1 MDMTP
6 YTWLKR
12 GDVVVTLVQM
22 DTDMTDT
29 TYLLQRD
36 SGYCNPRSGSL
47 VVRFETCN
55 VTVNGQPLPD
65 TDGWWEVLCT
75 LVDALAL
82 APRQACGDSVTT
94 CYIPQ

>member
-6 YTWLKR
+6 YRWLR
-12 GDVVVTLVQM
+12 TDDVVVTLVQM

-29 TYLLQRD
+29 SYLLQRD

-55 VTVNGQPLPD
+55 VTANGQPVQD
-65 TDGWWEVLCT
+65 TDDWWTVLCT
-75 LVDALAL
+75 LADALAL
-82 APRQACGDSVTT
+82 APRQAVGDAVTT
-94 CYIPQ
+94 RYLP